1 MRSYFN
7 MMLSSG
13 WERRRECDYGMIHK
27 KIKLVYQLIL
37 VSFGYG
43 NIHYIISFLLWYI
56 KNMYFNK
63 KRDSGRTFRIKGTKQ
78 PTLR

>member
-1 MRSYFN
+1 MRSYFK
-7 MMLSSG
+7 MMLFSG

-27 KIKLVYQLIL
+27 KIKLVYQLTL

-43 NIHYIISFLLWYI
+43 NTQIISFLLWYI

-63 KRDSGRTFRIKGTKQ
+63 KGESGRTFHIKGTKQ